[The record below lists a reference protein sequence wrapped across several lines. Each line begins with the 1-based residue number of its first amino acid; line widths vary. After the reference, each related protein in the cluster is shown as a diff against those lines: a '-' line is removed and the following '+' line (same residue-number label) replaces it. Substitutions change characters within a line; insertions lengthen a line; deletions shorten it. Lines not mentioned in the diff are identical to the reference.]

1 MKSMTK
7 ITYIL
12 SILLAFEI
20 LAPNLAWSQESP
32 LVVTSNF
39 QSYEQEIAR
48 KPYLKLVN
56 INQFASNLEVD
67 LRYASKNNFTGIRLY
82 PKHLNSSFLIL
93 KAAEALGLVSKELH
107 ELGYGIKIFDA
118 YRPYSVTQKFWELI
132 QDERYV
138 ANPAKGSGHNR
149 GTAIDLTLYSLKTK
163 SELNMGTG
171 FDNFSDTAHH
181 SFKNLSAEVL
191 ANRKLLKEM
200 MEKHGFKSL
209 ETEWW
214 HYSLENSSNYPV
226 LNILFQKLK

>member
-1 MKSMTK
+1 MTR
-7 ITYIL
+7 ITHFFC
-12 SILLAFEI
+12 ILLALGALTPKLI
-20 LAPNLAWSQESP
+20 WSQQSS
-32 LVVTSNF
+32 LFITSNF
-39 QSYEQEIAR
+39 QSYEQEIA
-48 KPYLKLVN
+48 KNSDLKLVN
-56 INQFASNLEVD
+56 INQFASNLKVD

-82 PKHLNSSFLIL
+82 PKHLNSPFLIL
-93 KAAEALGLVSKELH
+93 KAAKAIGLAAQELQ

-149 GTAIDLTLYSLKTK
+149 GTTIDLTLYNLKTK
-163 SELNMGTG
+163 KELDMGTG

-181 SFKNLSAEVL
+181 SFKNLSAEIL
-191 ANRKLLKEM
+191 SNRKLLKET

-226 LNILFQKLK
+226 LNIQFQKLN